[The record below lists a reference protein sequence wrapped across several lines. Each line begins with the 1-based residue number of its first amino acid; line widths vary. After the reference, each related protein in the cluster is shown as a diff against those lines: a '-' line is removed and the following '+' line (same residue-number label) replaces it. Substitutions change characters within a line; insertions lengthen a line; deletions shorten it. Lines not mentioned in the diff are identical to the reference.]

1 MVRTAV
7 IVLGLLAAMAGLAV
21 RSLPLLA
28 PAPSPVQPAGI
39 LVGLSSADASDVRAF
54 YAAMADIVVRDGMR
68 ADPVA
73 KTTFELRH
81 KHTQA
86 LATAF
91 ANTGMVGKYEG
102 LGDRLDQYLLRA
114 IGDTDRPLTSDLR
127 QTIAEAF
134 AAIK

>member
-1 MVRTAV
+1 MVRYAI
-7 IVLGLLAAMAGLAV
+7 IVLGLLVGMAGLAV
-21 RSLPLLA
+21 KSLPVIV
-28 PAPSPVQPAGI
+28 PAPSPVQPSGI
-39 LVGLSSADASDVRAF
+39 LVGLSPADASAVRSF
-54 YAAMADIVVRDGMR
+54 YEAMADIVVRDGLR
-68 ADPVA
+68 ADPVT

-81 KHTQA
+81 KHTWA

-114 IGDTDRPLTSDLR
+114 IGDTDQTLTPDLR
-127 QTIAEAF
+127 QKIADAF